1 MTGGIANGD
10 INFLHDLVG
19 AGGRVGEG
27 CGRVEEG
34 EGLRSGVM
42 ELRDDKVRV
51 KVA

>member
-1 MTGGIANGD
+1 MGGGWR
-10 INFLHDLVG
+10 
-19 AGGRVGEG
+19 RVGEG